1 MIDLHSHLLPGI
13 DDGPSTMAEALEMA
27 RVAVA
32 AGITEMACTPH
43 MSRHYPTPVQWM
55 SEAVDELRTA
65 LATAGIPLR
74 IHPGG
79 EIRLDWFGELD
90 DEALIAASLGGT
102 GRWILL
108 EMPFEGWPLE
118 LGSILDGL
126 AVRGVGAVLA
136 HPERCAAV
144 QRGPDRLWDLVGR
157 GALLQI
163 NAGSLTG
170 EHGPGPQ
177 RTARTLIASG
187 LCHLLASDGHSA
199 DWRPPVMRP
208 GLDQAAM
215 VLGREPDEIHDLVQ
229 DTPAKIL
236 AGDKVSPSPR
246 TPPRVHPERA
256 SRDSPGAP

>member
-13 DDGPSTMAEALEMA
+13 DDGPSSMDGALEMA

-32 AGITEMACTPH
+32 AGITDMACTPH
-43 MSRHYPTPVQWM
+43 MSRQYPTPVEWM
-55 SEAVDELRTA
+55 AEAVDELRAA
-65 LATAGIPLR
+65 LEAAEIPLAV
-74 IHPGG
+74 HTGG
-79 EIRLDWFGELD
+79 EIRLDWFDELD
-90 DEALIAASLGGT
+90 DEALIGASLGGT

-108 EMPFEGWPLE
+108 EMPFEGWPLG

-126 AVRGVGAVLA
+126 AVRGIGAVLA

-144 QRGPDRLWDLVGR
+144 QRGPDRLWDPVGR

-177 RTARTLIASG
+177 RTARTLVASG
-187 LCHLLASDGHSA
+187 LCHLLASDSHSA
-199 DWRPPVMRP
+199 DWRPPGMGP
-208 GLDQAAM
+208 GLSQAAM
-215 VLGREPDEIHDLVQ
+215 VLRREPGEIDDLVR

-236 AGDKVSPSPR
+236 AGERVSPAPR
-246 TPPRVHPERA
+246 TPPRAPPERV
-256 SRDSPGAP
+256 SRDSPDGP